1 MFEIIPAIDIY
12 RDNVVR
18 LYQGDFD
25 KIKIYGKPEDYF
37 NKLKSSGINF
47 VHIID
52 LEASKIGQ
60 FTAFNVLE
68 MAKSKGFVVQ
78 WGGGVRKYDDVK
90 VLAKVGADRI
100 IIGTVAFTDEE
111 TLNAILKDF
120 GDKILISL
128 DFKDSKLCFHG
139 WTTSISLELKE
150 LQRKFGNRSNLGFLV
165 TDINRDGT
173 LSSPSVELF
182 ENIRKIFPKHRL
194 IGAGGISKKEHI
206 NILEEVGF
214 DGAVIG
220 KAWMEGHIKFF
231 DGKVI

>member
-1 MFEIIPAIDIY
+1 MFEIVPAIDIY
-12 RDNVVR
+12 HDKVVR

-25 KIKIYGKPEDYF
+25 KVKIYGEAGEYLD
-37 NKLKSSGINF
+37 KLSSSGIGF

-52 LEASKIGQ
+52 LEASKIGR

-78 WGGGVRKYDDVK
+78 WGGGVRKYEDVK
-90 VLAKVGADRI
+90 DLVKLGADRI
-100 IIGTVAFTDEE
+100 IIGTVAFTDDVA
-111 TLNAILKDF
+111 LDAILRDF

-128 DFKDSKLCFHG
+128 DFRDAKLCFHG
-139 WTTSISLELKE
+139 WTSSISMELKD
-150 LQRKFGNRSNLGFLV
+150 LQNKFVNRNNLGFLV

-173 LSSPSVELF
+173 LSNPSVELF
-182 ENIRKIFPKHRL
+182 ESIRNIFPKHRL
-194 IGAGGISKKEHI
+194 IGAGGISKKEHVQT
-206 NILEEVGF
+206 LEDIGF